1 MITIT
6 IRLRD
11 INNIKSNIEQFEKY
25 IANGKEEIKEQYN
38 KMNRATVNID
48 SLKSE
53 LVNAQSDFDRAKQNI
68 IDYEKQL
75 NEDTTTL
82 NELNIKLNVM
92 RGMTEYVRPSC
103 KSRPETETTLI

>member
-1 MITIT
+1 MT

-11 INNIKSNIEQFEKY
+11 INNLKSDIEQFEKY
-25 IANGKEEIKEQYN
+25 IASGKKDKKEQYN

-53 LVNAQSDFDRAKQNI
+53 LAGAQSDFDMAKQNI
-68 IDYEKQL
+68 IDCEKQL
-75 NEDTTTL
+75 NEDTATL

-92 RGMTEYVRPSC
+92 RDMTKYMRPSC